1 MFATC
6 HPTELFRKLLNYSRK
21 NFDDMFQKTYGIL
34 YKQNAFVFTGL
45 YDNLENY
52 YNSGKINLQDAM
64 DAFFKELYQRMF
76 TVFNSQYTFN
86 AK

>member
-1 MFATC
+1 
-6 HPTELFRKLLNYSRK
+6 
-21 NFDDMFQKTYGIL
+21 MFQKTYGIL

-86 AK
+86 SKWVDLEVPF